1 MVNVLSDVQRILL
14 VNNWVSL
21 ARILVL
27 SRNSIPLM
35 LCFCFLFFVRL
46 HRTLKN
52 HTFRYMEKK
61 LASLLMSSFTEFLFV
76 CFSSFYFPGGWW
88 SLHLLS
94 GFSMSGAKNETSF
107 HLVRVPSMNG
117 KRRRYNSLKRKD
129 SAWNAN
135 SASCCHLLYDSLRTP
150 ALSFST
156 FHYQCFSYCLSSLYA
171 FFNCY
176 ILLLHA
182 FLRPL

>member
-1 MVNVLSDVQRILL
+1 MVNVLSDVQSILL

-35 LCFCFLFFVRL
+35 LCFFFFLRL
-46 HRTLKN
+46 QRTLKKSYFQI
-52 HTFRYMEKK
+52 HGEGTYFS
-61 LASLLMSSFTEFLFV
+61 AHVLLHWIFLFV
-76 CFSSFYFPGGWW
+76 HFSSFYSPGGWW
-88 SLHLLS
+88 SLHLFS
-94 GFSMSGAKNETSF
+94 GFSVSGAKNETSF

-117 KRRRYNSLKRKD
+117 KRHRYNSLKRKD

-135 SASCCHLLYDSLRTP
+135 TASHCHLLYDSLRNP
-150 ALSFST
+150 GLLFST

-171 FFNCY
+171 FFTCC